1 MDDPDHDPLER
12 LADEFAERLRRGETP
27 TVAEYAEAHPE
38 LADEIRDVFPSI
50 QMMEQLALRRQQQR
64 TANQSPPGAAVSDPE
79 RLGDY
84 RILRRIGQGGMGI
97 VYEAIHESLGRHV
110 AVKVLLPQL
119 AVSEQHVARFVREAQ
134 AAARLHH
141 TNIVPVFGVGQ
152 DQGYHYYVMQLIAGQ
167 GLDLAVAR
175 KKIGSETGPHT
186 RCARVSDPA
195 PVPSDQSPE
204 TRETCGRSFRR
215 GRETFAE
222 RGTFADRG
230 PRYGHSDNEWL
241 AVARIGVQAA
251 EALAYAH
258 AQGTLHRDI
267 KPANLLL
274 DSQGVVWVAD
284 FGLAKV
290 LDDVSLSHSGS
301 ILGTL
306 RYMAPEQLHGQAEAR
321 SDIYSL
327 GLTLYELL
335 AGRPAFEET
344 VPSSLIQKIT
354 QGEAMPLR
362 QVQPGVPR
370 DLETIVAKAAA
381 REAGHRYASASE
393 LADDLRRFV
402 NDLPIHA
409 RRVTAAERV
418 WRWSRRNPLLA
429 ALSASSIVLL
439 LAITL
444 LSSLGY
450 VQVRHA
456 YDQADQALG
465 QARRSE
471 ANAVAAARQAE
482 QERQRTQR
490 EYERADA
497 NLAVALAALDEI
509 SDRLASRPLPESV
522 RLGSDDASGQQTLSG
537 LSDVDAETVQSLLR
551 FYDQFASQNAAG
563 ASVDFATARVQR
575 RIGDI
580 RARLG
585 HYDQAVSAYQQAWS
599 AAGKLR
605 NTRPADVDLLRF
617 EVQTGNACGAALL
630 KSGDFQR
637 AIEMHRQAQELLAA
651 QASPLADRPELRYEQ
666 ALTLQALVQARSA
679 ALLDQQNRRGPRRP
693 GQDSPPVV
701 PPEIEQE
708 FQRAIQVL
716 DNLLQAAPE
725 DADYLLALA
734 RCHRSILP
742 AAWAN
747 GDRAKATAAK
757 QQAIAVLQ
765 KLAERKPDDLTIQ
778 FEWADTLAMTGQADS
793 RTPLPESDV
802 ADLQQALKLAT
813 GLHEKCPTAPEYA
826 LLQANVQQ
834 KLGMHCLAAKQ
845 WSEAQGQLTNA
856 ASVLERLV
864 ATSPNNLLFQTSL
877 ARVRWELA
885 DSLRRQGSLA
895 PARGL
900 LEKAIAEYDAFRGTE
915 AGRRASAGLL
925 AGLYRE
931 LARVLEQLGEKQ
943 LALGASETADRLR
956 DRPNEH

>member
-64 TANQSPPGAAVSDPE
+64 TTNKSQPGAAVSDPE

-97 VYEAIHESLGRHV
+97 VYEAVHESLDRHV

-175 KKIGSETGPHT
+175 T
-186 RCARVSDPA
+186 RIARVACPHAGESLRDSLPA
-195 PVPSDQSPE
+195 SERPDYVPSGDPW
-204 TRETCGRSFRR
+204 R
-215 GRETFAE
+215 
-222 RGTFADRG
+222 
-230 PRYGHSDNEWL
+230 
-241 AVARIGVQAA
+241 AVAQIGVQAA

-274 DSQGVVWVAD
+274 DRQGVVWVAD

-290 LDDVSLSHSGS
+290 LDDVSLSHSGRDDVSLSHSGS

-344 VPSSLIQKIT
+344 APSTLIQRIT

-362 QVQPGVPR
+362 QIQPGVPR

-402 NDLPIHA
+402 NDLPIRA

-429 ALSASSIVLL
+429 ALSASSVVLL

-450 VQVRHA
+450 VQVRRA
-456 YDQADQALG
+456 YDQVDQALG

-563 ASVDFATARVQR
+563 ATVDFATARVQR

-585 HYDQAVSAYQQAWS
+585 QYDRAMSAFEQALNAVTD
-599 AAGKLR
+599 LR

-617 EVQTGNACGAALL
+617 EAQTGNACGAALL

-651 QASPLADRPELRYEQ
+651 QASPLADRPELQYEQ

-716 DNLLQAAPE
+716 DNLLQAAPD

-757 QQAIAVLQ
+757 RQAIAVLQ
-765 KLAERKPDDLTIQ
+765 NLAERKPDDLTIQ
-778 FEWADTLAMTGQADS
+778 FEWADTLAMTEQADP
-793 RTPLPESDV
+793 RKPLPDSDV
-802 ADLQQALKLAT
+802 ADLQQALQLAT

-885 DSLRRQGSLA
+885 DSLRRQNSLA
-895 PARGL
+895 SARGL
-900 LEKAIAEYDAFRGTE
+900 LEKAIAEYGAFRGTE

-943 LALGASETADRLR
+943 LAQGVSETADRLR